1 MLDAA
6 HAYNEAL
13 AANGDRWHL
22 TDEQRQTYENTL
34 DITGTGIM
42 GYVTIPRIKVKL
54 PVYHGT
60 SEGVL
65 QIAAGHLAGTSLPVG
80 GETTHAVISGHTGLP
95 SAKLLTVS
103 TNCKKATR
111 SHSTCST
118 KPTRTRLTKFP

>member
-1 MLDAA
+1 
-6 HAYNEAL
+6 
-13 AANGDRWHL
+13 
-22 TDEQRQTYENTL
+22 
-34 DITGTGIM
+34 M

-95 SAKLLTVS
+95 SETAHRSRRTAKGDTFAFHVLDETLHV
-103 TNCKKATR
+103 
-111 SHSTCST
+111 
-118 KPTRTRLTKFP
+118 PG